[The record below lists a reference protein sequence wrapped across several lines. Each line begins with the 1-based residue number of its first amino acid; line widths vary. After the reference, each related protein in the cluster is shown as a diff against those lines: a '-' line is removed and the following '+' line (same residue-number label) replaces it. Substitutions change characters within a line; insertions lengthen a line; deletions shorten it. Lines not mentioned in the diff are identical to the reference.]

1 MLDLNQFESV
11 EDAVSRLDPGSRY
24 FDIAELLIPL
34 PPGGMPTNVQFYFW
48 AAMITRSEALHG
60 AIWRETKAA
69 NPQATFALLRAFLES
84 LVMVMYVLDN
94 PRYVGALMD
103 RPRNQAGAA
112 PKRRTMQSLLSH
124 AAKYAPNIKEVYA
137 ELSEFTHFGSTALWT
152 SHVPGERDELG
163 HLSVTWQTAP
173 SWRNDEQAFIACAHT
188 LELADGMD
196 FYLRELTERYIL
208 PLRETPGAADEPAG
222 KANAAS

>member
-1 MLDLNQFESV
+1 MLDLGQFKSV
-11 EDAVSRLDPGSRY
+11 DDAVLKLDPGSRY
-24 FDIAELLIPL
+24 FNVAELLFPL

-60 AIWRETKAA
+60 AIWREAKAS

-84 LVMVMYVLDN
+84 LVMVMYVLDH

-103 RPRNQAGAA
+103 HPRNRAKDT

-137 ELSEFTHFGSTALWT
+137 ELSEFTHLGSAALWT

-163 HLSVTWQTAP
+163 QLSVTWQTAP
-173 SWRNDEQAFIACAHT
+173 SWRNDEQAYIACAHT

-196 FYLRELTERYIL
+196 FYLRGFTERYIL
-208 PLRETPGAADEPAG
+208 PLREARAAQALGSD
-222 KANAAS
+222 S

>member
-1 MLDLNQFESV
+1 MLDVGQFESV
-11 EDAVSRLDPGSRY
+11 EDAVSKLDPGSRY
-24 FDIAELLIPL
+24 LNIAELLFPL

-48 AAMITRSEALHG
+48 AAMITRSEALQG
-60 AIWRETKAA
+60 AISREAKAS
-69 NPQATFALLRAFLES
+69 NPQATFVLLRTFLES
-84 LVMVMYVLDN
+84 LVMVMYVLDH

-103 RPRNQAGAA
+103 HPRNRAKDA
-112 PKRRTMQSLLSH
+112 PRRRTMQSLLSH

-137 ELSEFTHFGSTALWT
+137 ELSEFAHFGSTALWT

-173 SWRNDEQAFIACAHT
+173 SWRNDEQAYIACAHT

-196 FYLRELTERYIL
+196 FYLREFTERYIV
-208 PLRETPGAADEPAG
+208 PLRKAPAAQTFATDR
-222 KANAAS
+222 